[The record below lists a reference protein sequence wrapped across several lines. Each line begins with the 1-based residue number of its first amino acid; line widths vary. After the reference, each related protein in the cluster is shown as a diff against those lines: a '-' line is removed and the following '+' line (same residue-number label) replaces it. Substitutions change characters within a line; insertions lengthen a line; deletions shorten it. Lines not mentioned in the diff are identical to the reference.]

1 MSATIT
7 ILNGTSDGDDIDLST
22 TSFAGSPSG
31 TTGTVLATDSTPT
44 SIFESELEGIAA
56 GTNIS
61 IAATTSITIDD
72 LGDDVLNLAQTGAS
86 SVTFTAPTFTMA
98 DTADTITTAGGAL
111 TISASTAA
119 A

>member
-1 MSATIT
+1 MATDIT
-7 ILNGTSDGDDIDLST
+7 ILNGTGDGDDTDLST

-72 LGDDVLNLAQTGAS
+72 LGDGNLNLAQTAGS
-86 SVTFTAPTFTMA
+86 SVTLTAPTFAMA

-111 TISASTAA
+111 TL
-119 A
+119 